1 MEEKT
6 LVRSANQRRAARGL
20 RGGCAGE
27 GPAGIQDARIR
38 RRAHHRPARQRSG
51 ADHCFLAADSAGD
64 ALMSRR
70 EALLV
75 KSARSERTSALQQNP
90 RAMADPVL
98 HVAAGERLGLDA
110 WLLVRDGQLLS
121 VLCHIS

>member
-1 MEEKT
+1 
-6 LVRSANQRRAARGL
+6 
-20 RGGCAGE
+20 
-27 GPAGIQDARIR
+27 
-38 RRAHHRPARQRSG
+38 
-51 ADHCFLAADSAGD
+51 
-64 ALMSRR
+64 MSRR

-110 WLLVRDGQLLS
+110 RLLVRDGQRLS
-121 VLCHIS
+121 VLCHISDELREIRDRERLPGPLEVARAGSAAVEEGRVRRQGSIACSL